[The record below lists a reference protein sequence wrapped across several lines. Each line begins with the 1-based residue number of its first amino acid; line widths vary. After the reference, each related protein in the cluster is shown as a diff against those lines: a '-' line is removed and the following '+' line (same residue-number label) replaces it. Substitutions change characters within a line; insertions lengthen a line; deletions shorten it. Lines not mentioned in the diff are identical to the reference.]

1 MKFYAPT
8 NSERKVHKARIEN
21 WLTIGFELGSPTGN
35 PQLRPMV

>member
-21 WLTIGFELGSPTGN
+21 WLPIGFELGSLTGKL
-35 PQLRPMV
+35 QL